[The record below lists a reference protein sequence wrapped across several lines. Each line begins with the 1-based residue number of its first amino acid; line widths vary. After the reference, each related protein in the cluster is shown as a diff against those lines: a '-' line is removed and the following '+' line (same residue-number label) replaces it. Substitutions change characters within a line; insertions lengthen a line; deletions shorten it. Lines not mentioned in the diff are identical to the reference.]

1 MLSPIPSAPQAVAG
15 DLAPG
20 AIPEVPD
27 AAPTDTS
34 AGALAPGATTVL
46 QCGMQLATPEER
58 NAAFARVTV
67 RYATVPFRTWPS
79 CRLDARRCARDLPVA
94 TMQ

>member
-1 MLSPIPSAPQAVAG
+1 MMAHVSCLEQGKRP
-15 DLAPG
+15 
-20 AIPEVPD
+20 
-27 AAPTDTS
+27 
-34 AGALAPGATTVL
+34 VL
-46 QCGMQLATPEER
+46 QCSMQLATSEER

-67 RYATVPFRTWPS
+67 RSATLPLRTWLS